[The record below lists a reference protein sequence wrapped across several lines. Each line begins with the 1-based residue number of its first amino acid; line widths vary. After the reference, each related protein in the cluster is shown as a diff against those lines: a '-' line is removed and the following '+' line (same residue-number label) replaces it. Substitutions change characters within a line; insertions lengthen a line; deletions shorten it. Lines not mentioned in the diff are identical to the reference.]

1 MYHLSFT
8 VGVATE
14 DTTPIFIPLF
24 RILRFT
30 GSRAYVTSLK
40 GLDPCLCC
48 ALCCSC
54 VHCTML
60 FLCSLHYAVLVF
72 IALCCL
78 HYVTCIV
85 PVFTTLCHL
94 CSTLRGCINGIYST
108 GREFIVLWVE
118 TDLCSTQEKVAWTRS
133 SATAAGP
140 ACYKPVKAPSARAIR
155 ELLCSGCWSRHWYST
170 RLRLVL
176 YHRLDHTPHTII
188 PYCTHNSALTS

>member
-1 MYHLSFT
+1 MYHLSL

-40 GLDPCLCC
+40 GLDPC
-48 ALCCSC
+48 
-54 VHCTML
+54 
-60 FLCSLHYAVLVF
+60 LCSLHYAVLVF

-108 GREFIVLWVE
+108 GREFIALWAE

-155 ELLCSGCWSRHWYST
+155 ELLCSGCWSRH
-170 RLRLVL
+170 
-176 YHRLDHTPHTII
+176 
-188 PYCTHNSALTS
+188 